1 MVAFV
6 DGVPRTVNLRDAID
20 GYVRH
25 QIEVITR
32 RSNFRLD
39 KARRPERTCGPR
51 GLRGAYARGVDPSEH
66 EPGVKPGVRRRTPVR
81 VPGERD
87 TAEVPTVGPDT
98 ASLDL
103 PDIVPTGPKT
113 ERTKVAYE
121 S

>member
-1 MVAFV
+1 
-6 DGVPRTVNLRDAID
+6 
-20 GYVRH
+20 
-25 QIEVITR
+25 
-32 RSNFRLD
+32 
-39 KARRPERTCGPR
+39 
-51 GLRGAYARGVDPSEH
+51 VDPSEH